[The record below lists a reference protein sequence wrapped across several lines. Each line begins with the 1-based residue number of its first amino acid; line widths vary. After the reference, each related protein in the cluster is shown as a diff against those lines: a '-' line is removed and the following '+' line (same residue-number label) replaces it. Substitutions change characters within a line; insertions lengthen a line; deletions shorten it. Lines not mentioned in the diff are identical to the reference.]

1 MRGPFSRSSSV
12 LFGFYALLGFVDAS
26 FGVAYHTLLQKYNL
40 DMAALAA
47 ALLWGTAAA
56 LPLLW
61 YGGRLL
67 GPRSKRSALRLVG
80 LAVPL
85 LAWSIL
91 LAPSAAVFLV
101 GVAGLLVVTALLDM
115 SASGAALDL
124 EASGRPPLLGRVQS
138 GFAVGAVSGAL
149 LGGLLV
155 EANLGVLLGAF
166 VTVVAAPLLLGSRA
180 LPKGGRIVS
189 SANGAPKV
197 ASRLTLAVIGG
208 AALVA
213 YYAEGMMQSWS
224 ATFLQRDLGASA
236 NAAGLLAGAYY
247 VAFGVGAALSC
258 VARRTWGTRGSLRL
272 LAIGAASCAVALVN
286 ASEWSLA
293 ALALL
298 GLGVTI
304 AGLIPILLSWGAN
317 AGLGAGAA
325 GFVSTF
331 AYAGMLLEP
340 LAVRFSGDSLR
351 PVLLTLPPLLLL
363 VAGATFLKPAEKAV
377 LLPAG
382 D

>member
-1 MRGPFSRSSSV
+1 M

-26 FGVAYHTLLQKYNL
+26 LGVAFHTLLQKYNL

-61 YGGRLL
+61 HGGRLL
-67 GPRSKRSALRLVG
+67 GPRSKRPALVFVG

-85 LAWSIL
+85 VAWAIL

-101 GVAGLLVVTALLDM
+101 GVASLLVVTALLDM

-124 EASGRPPLLGRVQS
+124 EVSGHPPLLGRVQS
-138 GFAVGAVSGAL
+138 GFAFGAVGGAL

-155 EANLGVLLGAF
+155 EAGHEVWLGAVVSVVAASLLLGARSLPSTGR
-166 VTVVAAPLLLGSRA
+166 VRTDDDELPKAAPRF
-180 LPKGGRIVS
+180 
-189 SANGAPKV
+189 
-197 ASRLTLAVIGG
+197 TLALVGG

-236 NAAGLLAGAYY
+236 HFAGFLASAYY
-247 VAFGVGAALSC
+247 VAFGVGAALSG
-258 VARRTWGTRGSLRL
+258 ALLRAWGPRRSLRL
-272 LAIGAASCAVALVN
+272 LSAGAALGAGTLVSAPN
-286 ASEWSLA
+286 LTLA
-293 ALALL
+293 AISLL
-298 GLGVTI
+298 GLGVMI
-304 AGLIPILLSWGAN
+304 AGMLPILLSWGAA

-340 LAVRFSGDSLR
+340 LAVSLSGESLR
-351 PVLLTLPPLLLL
+351 PVLLTLPALL
-363 VAGATFLKPAEKAV
+363 VLVSAVTLVKPGAKAV
-377 LLPAG
+377 LAPAG